1 MLSRCCDA
9 EAAGDEVIGEL
20 KRLSNG
26 FAQCTRSGR
35 FTAGVSSADRFTRGE
50 TVIFEQVATGGC
62 RSYLIGCGE
71 TCAAALIDPELS
83 QIDRYLAL
91 AAHHGLRIRY
101 LIDTH
106 THADHFS
113 AGRQLARRLDAP
125 LIMHQASPARFVD
138 MRVGNGESIAL
149 GKLRLQVMH
158 TPGHTQDSMCLCL
171 ENRLFTGDTLLI
183 GATGRTDLPTGDP
196 EALHDSLFNHL
207 LRLDPALEVYPAHE
221 YKNRD
226 HTTLGEEIGQNP
238 RLQKRD
244 RGEFVQMMRNL
255 NLSMPTHLTEALR
268 TNLSGGKTI
277 AQLLAEAAALVPF
290 MSLEELRARIDAHD
304 ADLLVLDV
312 REREAYAAGHVPGA
326 RHLPRGQL
334 ELRVNDELPDP
345 TLRILTVCE
354 IGCASTLAAATLRQ
368 IGFQRAIA
376 LDGGMK
382 AWRDAGY
389 PLVSDA
395 AALPYDNSTR

>member
-1 MLSRCCDA
+1 M
-9 EAAGDEVIGEL
+9 
-20 KRLSNG
+20 
-26 FAQCTRSGR
+26 
-35 FTAGVSSADRFTRGE
+35 
-50 TVIFEQVATGGC
+50 IFERVATGGC

-71 TCAAALIDPELS
+71 TCAAALIDPEVS

-91 AAHHGLRIRY
+91 ASHHGLRLRY

-113 AGRQLARRLDAP
+113 ASRQLARRLDAP
-125 LIMHQASPARFVD
+125 IMMHQSSPAPFVD
-138 MRVGNGESIAL
+138 MRLGDGESIAL
-149 GKLRLQVMH
+149 GTLRLKVMH
-158 TPGHTQDSMCLCL
+158 TPGHTRDSMCLL
-171 ENRLFTGDTLLI
+171 VENRLFTGDTLLI

-196 EALHDSLFNHL
+196 EALHDSLFNRL
-207 LRLDPALEVYPAHE
+207 LRLDASLEVYPAHE

-226 HTTLGEEIGQNP
+226 HTTLGQELEQNP

-244 RGEFVQMMRNL
+244 PGEFVEMMRNL

-268 TNLSGGKTI
+268 TNLSGGKTVS
-277 AQLLAEAAALVPF
+277 QLLSEAAALVSF
-290 MSLEELRARIDAHD
+290 MSLEELRARVEARDPE
-304 ADLLVLDV
+304 LLVLDV

-334 ELRVNDELPDP
+334 ELRVNEELPDP

-354 IGCASTLAAATLRQ
+354 FGRVSTLAAATLRQ

-376 LDGGMK
+376 LDGGMSG
-382 AWRDAGY
+382 WRQKGY
-389 PLVSDA
+389 PLMSG
-395 AALPYDNSTR
+395 